1 MIYCDKYICHVG
13 FASFSLAYGCTGWAG
28 ISVRHRVPR
37 IHCNGTYQVLLD
49 SLGHIWRG
57 DSLRREAIDK
67 TNQSCQIDRAAA
79 IFSLPQ
85 AYVGMFWNHRNI
97 YTYLSL
103 LVEGRSRDLRTSCM
117 AWIFDSFSRLN
128 FSTEREQLYS
138 IVYFE
143 YAIIGTH
150 QFLLD
155 SPGHIW
161 SRNGSRRGAISKAHE
176 SRRTDRA
183 PVPYIYLIP
192 CIYPKH

>member
-1 MIYCDKYICHVG
+1 MYW
-13 FASFSLAYGCTGWAG
+13 CTGWAG
-28 ISVRHRVPR
+28 TSVGHRVPR
-37 IHCNGTYQVLLD
+37 IHCNGTHQVLLD

-67 TNQSCQIDRAAA
+67 TIQSCQTDRATA

-85 AYVGMFWNHRNI
+85 AYVGMFRNHRNI
-97 YTYLSL
+97 FTHLSL
-103 LVEGRSRDLRTSCM
+103 LVEGRSRDLPTTCM
-117 AWIFDSFSRLN
+117 AWIFVSFSRLN

-143 YAIIGTH
+143 Y

-155 SPGHIW
+155 SPAHIW
-161 SRNGSRRGAISKAHE
+161 NRNGSRRGAISKAHE
-176 SRRTDRA
+176 SCRTDRSPA
-183 PVPYIYLIP
+183 PYIYLIP